1 MSGGYVVVATGNAGK
16 VKEFTHAFAKLGL
29 QVRSLKDYP
38 DVPDIVEDG
47 DSFAAN
53 ARIKA
58 GTLGR
63 LLNAPVLADD
73 SGLIVDAL
81 GGEPG
86 IYSARY
92 SGPGATDAANNAKL
106 LQELAA
112 AGAEAA
118 SGAAERPDGERLL
131 SSARFWCALALYMPE
146 QDDFIES
153 EGALEGYILEH
164 PRGEHGFGYD
174 PLLWIPGKRR
184 SAAELSVEEKQQ
196 ISHRGEALRQL
207 LGKLE
212 QSGVRL

>member
-1 MSGGYVVVATGNAGK
+1 MSGGCVVVATGNAGK
-16 VKEFTHAFAKLGL
+16 IKEFAHAFAKLNL
-29 QVRSLKDYP
+29 QVRSMKDYP
-38 DVPDIVEDG
+38 AVPDIVEDG

-81 GGEPG
+81 GGAPG

-106 LQELAA
+106 LQELGVV
-112 AGAEAA
+112 GAEVA
-118 SGAAERPDGERLL
+118 SEAAERPEGERLL

-153 EGALEGYILEH
+153 EGALEGYILER
-164 PRGEHGFGYD
+164 PRGDYGFGYD
-174 PLLWIPGKRR
+174 PLLWIPGQGR
-184 SAAELSVEEKQQ
+184 SAAELSVEEKQR
-196 ISHRGEALRQL
+196 IGHRGGALRQL
-207 LGKLE
+207 LDKLE
-212 QSGVRL
+212 QTGVRL